1 MATKNKLAESIKP
14 VVNGISEADTKELLK
29 TLNAAASN
37 SNYLQSWMEQP
48 GSFYRDSR
56 VEVFSSITLSY
67 FIFYDQNDELSVTAV
82 DDCIGYFLGQNL
94 SDNRLLQFAKYYN
107 QNYVNPTSSAGRLPE
122 QNTYTNSQK
131 DSIRGTFFANWMY
144 TYQTPIKQYSKAVA
158 ERIVYWSIKRLKLLD
173 KYYKTKATG
182 SAYDYL
188 SKNEPAVAKE
198 VEEER
203 VGDVSSPIA
212 ADYLN
217 NLLNKIYKNDTNII
231 SLVKE
236 DLIRKAFRTS
246 TSTVDTGRVV
256 DQDRKSGFWKVFS
269 PLNPVAA
276 VERLTGDQLDV
287 LFDKIEVSGL
297 LALASYAGEITTF
310 AKKRLTEL
318 GRNNTQVSGLVESG
332 VDAGW
337 LEQLT
342 TTTSY
347 LTRDPILL
355 GIVNLYFPSLVTF
368 YFEALAI
375 ATDYSNNGQ
384 GGGEEDD
391 INNPDLF
398 ISSLEQAFGTRD
410 GKKIFEHASKFNN
423 TQKRLE
429 EVLKN
434 SPYRQSISP
443 EAPDVFH
450 LRLGASNFFVPPLS
464 IDVNTSFKTGSLT
477 GGALRQK
484 NTPKFN
490 SGHKETS
497 IRMRLFFPNYEEIWG
512 ISIDEASE
520 VRLTDNFEIDFK
532 TGGTS
537 EKKIDKFLSSL
548 RGLIAAFKYSPFLPV
563 RNFYLNSVHGITGVA
578 LSSIS
583 VSTVPNFP
591 FALAVDIEL
600 LNFNHKPFM
609 PMISD
614 FNQAI
619 HWGKYRQ
626 YMGKA
631 AGVLHNYVNG
641 DFLIKNTDQKSS
653 ENSSDKE
660 VQNPKNDVKVDI
672 PESMSDF
679 KGQKFASYKNEV
691 LTTNIF
697 SEWMNGNHISF
708 FVPAETQTKIFLPD
722 NTMFRSD
729 QEKNFKDYGTQ
740 GFWESVLKYF
750 GIVDINSA
758 YQIPLAQAYS
768 LSSSNQIPPKA
779 KTAVKNAMDIL
790 TAGINSETTAKKVYQ
805 YLQTV
810 FLQENPGLTSNEKEY
825 IRSYD
830 STNAPS
836 TPAVK
841 DYFFNGEKLSGL
853 TIVQIKR
860 KT

>member
-1 MATKNKLAESIKP
+1 MATTNKISDVSSLIINELKKSDVEKAIK
-14 VVNGISEADTKELLK
+14 ILEQQRL
-29 TLNAAASN
+29 
-37 SNYLQSWMEQP
+37 NYLDSTVRPWMQII
-48 GSFYRDSR
+48 GVFYQDLDPDSNA
-56 VEVFSSITLSY
+56 FLTDYLSDLIY
-67 FIFYDQNDELSVTAV
+67 YDPKDKLSVSAV
-82 DDCIGYFLGQNL
+82 DDCIGYFLGENASNDRLGRYADYHNTRFVYPGAPKLPLKPIKESDKDKVRNSFFSRWMYPSDGSASTHDPAVYQRMIYWLLIRLKAVL
-94 SDNRLLQFAKYYN
+94 SY
-107 QNYVNPTSSAGRLPE
+107 
-122 QNTYTNSQK
+122 YTNNK
-131 DSIRGTFFANWMY
+131 
-144 TYQTPIKQYSKAVA
+144 
-158 ERIVYWSIKRLKLLD
+158 
-173 KYYKTKATG
+173 TG
-182 SAYDYL
+182 SIHEY
-188 SKNEPAVAKE
+188 VASEELKASS
-198 VEEER
+198 EEEEQR
-203 VGDVSSPIA
+203 TGDVSAPAA

-217 NLLNKIYKNDTNII
+217 MLFKKIYKNDQLVAIKKEEIIDSAFASSTN
-231 SLVKE
+231 
-236 DLIRKAFRTS
+236 
-246 TSTVDTGRVV
+246 TVDRYREV
-256 DQDRKSGFWKVFS
+256 DQDRKNAFWKVFY
-269 PLNPVAA
+269 PLRTNTVT
-276 VERLTGDQLDV
+276 EKLTADQLDA
-287 LFDKIEVSGL
+287 LFEKIEVSGI

-318 GRNNTQVSGLVESG
+318 GKNNTQVSGLVESG
-332 VDAGW
+332 VDAAW

-660 VQNPKNDVKVDI
+660 VQNPENDVKVDI
-672 PESMSDF
+672 PESISDF
-679 KGQKFASYKNEV
+679 KGQKFASYENEV

-779 KTAVKNAMDIL
+779 KTAVRNAMDIL

-810 FLQENPGLTSNEKEY
+810 FIQENPGLTSNEKEY

>member
-1 MATKNKLAESIKP
+1 LPPATTARNNHIIRLDFYIKNIFVP
-14 VVNGISEADTKELLK
+14 VVGAPTTFTKRGTYEILVKWIKLRLNLLKKYPTGSTKSISDFISEKE
-29 TLNAAASN
+29 
-37 SNYLQSWMEQP
+37 P
-48 GSFYRDSR
+48 G
-56 VEVFSSITLSY
+56 I
-67 FIFYDQNDELSVTAV
+67 
-82 DDCIGYFLGQNL
+82 
-94 SDNRLLQFAKYYN
+94 
-107 QNYVNPTSSAGRLPE
+107 
-122 QNTYTNSQK
+122 
-131 DSIRGTFFANWMY
+131 
-144 TYQTPIKQYSKAVA
+144 VA
-158 ERIVYWSIKRLKLLD
+158 EQEDTR
-173 KYYKTKATG
+173 T
-182 SAYDYL
+182 
-188 SKNEPAVAKE
+188 
-198 VEEER
+198 
-203 VGDVSSPIA
+203 GDVSGPQA
-212 ADYLN
+212 ANYLSD
-217 NLLNKIYKNDTNII
+217 LFLRIYKSPTIAQEKQFTITSRAI
-231 SLVKE
+231 SS
-236 DLIRKAFRTS
+236 S
-246 TSTVDTGRVV
+246 TSTVDRGREL
-256 DQDRKSGFWKVFS
+256 DGTRKGNFWKVFS
-269 PLNPVAA
+269 PLATQDFRA
-276 VERLTGDQLDV
+276 VERLTGDQLDT

-679 KGQKFASYKNEV
+679 KGQKFASYENEV

-779 KTAVKNAMDIL
+779 KTAVRNAMDIL